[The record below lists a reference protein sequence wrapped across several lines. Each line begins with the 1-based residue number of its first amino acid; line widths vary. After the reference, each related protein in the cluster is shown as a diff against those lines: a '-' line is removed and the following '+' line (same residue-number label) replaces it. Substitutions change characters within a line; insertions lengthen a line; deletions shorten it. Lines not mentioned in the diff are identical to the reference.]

1 MIEGRDFICFCNDW
15 EGDPLSK
22 QQIIT
27 RLARANRVLW
37 INSTGTR
44 NPTVSVYDAKRA
56 WKKIRKFLK
65 GCRKVAENISVF
77 SPLVIP
83 FHGNPLAQRINRRL
97 LAWGV
102 RRECRKLGFEDPIT
116 LSFVPTS
123 AAIAGSLGESAVIY
137 YCVDEY
143 SEFTGTDKAAMLE
156 MERRLMKRSDLVI
169 VSASRLYETKHP
181 HNANTHLITHGVDV
195 DHFRKACLD
204 ATPLP
209 ENRPIGSGPTIGFFG
224 LIGDWVD
231 LALIGQLASA
241 RPSWNFV
248 LIGDLVSD
256 GSAVKKLPNV
266 HLLGRL
272 PYASLPGY
280 CKTFDVA
287 ILPFVLNEL
296 TLAANPLKLREY
308 VAAGLPVVATPL
320 PEVRK
325 LERYVRLATT
335 GSEYLNHIEQILSE
349 GETGPRMYRSR
360 WMESQSWDAK
370 VEELSGHIA
379 NIGQARASA
388 AQATAAHATGAPQ
401 VA

>member
-15 EGDPLSK
+15 HGDPLSK

-44 NPTVSVYDAKRA
+44 NPTISAYDAKRA
-56 WKKIRKFLK
+56 WKKIRQFLQ
-65 GCRKVAENISVF
+65 GCRKAAENISVF

-83 FHGNPLAQRINRRL
+83 FHGSRLARRINRRL
-97 LAWGV
+97 LAWSV
-102 RRECRKLGFEDPIT
+102 RRECRKLGFKNPIT

-123 AAIAGSLGESAVIY
+123 AGIAGSLGESAVIY

-143 SEFTGTDKAAMLE
+143 SEFTGTDKAAMLD
-156 MERRLMKRSDLVI
+156 MERRLMERSDLVI

-181 HNANTHLITHGVDV
+181 YNANTFLITHGVDV
-195 DHFRKACLD
+195 EHFRKACLD

-209 ENRPIGSGPTIGFFG
+209 EGCPMGSGPTIGFFG
-224 LIGDWVD
+224 LIGDWVNLD
-231 LALIGQLASA
+231 VVAYLAAA
-241 RPSWNFV
+241 RPSWSFV
-248 LIGDLVSD
+248 LIGDVVTD
-256 GSAVKKLPNV
+256 ASAVKSLPNV
-266 HLLGRL
+266 RLLGRL
-272 PYASLPGY
+272 PYQSLPGY
-280 CKTFDVA
+280 CKSFDVA

-325 LERYVRLATT
+325 LERFVRLATT
-335 GSEYLNHIEQILSE
+335 GSEYLNQIEQILSA
-349 GETGPRMYRSR
+349 GETGPRLYRSR
-360 WMESQSWDAK
+360 WMDSHSWDAK
-370 VEELSGHIA
+370 VEELSRYIA
-379 NIGQARASA
+379 GIGSVRANAAPAAGAR
-388 AQATAAHATGAPQ
+388 Q